1 MSILVIRP
9 SHPSSHFAYFTGGYC
24 EPILTGDMK
33 SLRSFES
40 NESETAEE
48 LRRIRSL
55 CRRWWATSPRDALAV
70 RLTFTASE
78 FSKPVV
84 VCPDVLRQ
92 LQTLVPRAP
101 LHLPPKLRLIEHCR
115 EAFPKVPIVVVS
127 ETSFFSDLPSRE
139 RYYGLHADITK
150 DLQLERYG
158 FHGIFHES
166 ACYRARHQLGRE
178 GVPRILSICLLPR
191 PEIAA
196 VMGTRPVMVTGG
208 VTPLEGIPGETTC
221 GELDAGI
228 VLSLRK
234 EMGWGPEQINTV
246 LTRESGLL
254 GVVGKTATLDT
265 IFRSNDPE
273 VRLAREMIQYRI
285 LLACG
290 AGIAAMGGV
299 DAIVFSGDYVDVGEI
314 LGPWLSSKL
323 VLKGERGQVVP
334 WMCFRESLDRLIA
347 DSAELTVGSMR
358 EFRTSP
364 TARSRAD
371 VPAYLCAQAANVSPE
386 TGRIYDGSIS

>member
-1 MSILVIRP
+1 
-9 SHPSSHFAYFTGGYC
+9 
-24 EPILTGDMK
+24 
-33 SLRSFES
+33 
-40 NESETAEE
+40 
-48 LRRIRSL
+48 
-55 CRRWWATSPRDALAV
+55 
-70 RLTFTASE
+70 
-78 FSKPVV
+78 
-84 VCPDVLRQ
+84 
-92 LQTLVPRAP
+92 
-101 LHLPPKLRLIEHCR
+101 
-115 EAFPKVPIVVVS
+115 
-127 ETSFFSDLPSRE
+127 
-139 RYYGLHADITK
+139 
-150 DLQLERYG
+150 
-158 FHGIFHES
+158 
-166 ACYRARHQLGRE
+166 
-178 GVPRILSICLLPR
+178 
-191 PEIAA
+191 
-196 VMGTRPVMVTGG
+196 
-208 VTPLEGIPGETTC
+208 
-221 GELDAGI
+221 
-228 VLSLRK
+228 
-234 EMGWGPEQINTV
+234 GWGPEQINTV